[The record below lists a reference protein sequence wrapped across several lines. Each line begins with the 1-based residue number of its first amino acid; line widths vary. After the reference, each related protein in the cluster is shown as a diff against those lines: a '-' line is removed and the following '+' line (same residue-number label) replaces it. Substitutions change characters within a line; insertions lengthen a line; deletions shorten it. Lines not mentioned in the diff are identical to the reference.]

1 MDNTNYNEIVFI
13 HRYVRKIRKEMNW
26 RKRSIGLNSIEAN
39 KLDSLNSLKLD
50 SVSFLDYIAKSITSI
65 NMYIMIRSK
74 RHKQSAKQFLSNCP
88 ELKVL
93 IKKLK
98 IASVYTSI
106 QLHQTQSNINNL
118 TILYRDTDTYVITPH
133 KKRKIA
139 DLTDSEAYDW
149 TRFTKEQLYKLKDL
163 FHLYGRF
170 TVHFS
175 HHFDSEFVLILS
187 LSYYS
192 SAESFSTLRC
202 KFGGNPDFFASVVKE
217 FTQHLY
223 ELFYN
228 KISGDSLRFYSE
240 DEYRDFSAAIYERVR
255 ISPKEVSQYER
266 GEVPLGWT
274 YDYGGKRII
283 YDTYDDIIV
292 NPSD

>member
-74 RHKQSAKQFLSNCP
+74 RHKQSANQFLSNCP

-98 IASVYTSI
+98 IVSVYTSI

-118 TILYRDTDTYVITPH
+118 TILYRDTDTYVLTPY

-139 DLTDSEAYDW
+139 ISE
-149 TRFTKEQLYKLKDL
+149 
-163 FHLYGRF
+163 
-170 TVHFS
+170 S
-175 HHFDSEFVLILS
+175 IL
-187 LSYYS
+187 
-192 SAESFSTLRC
+192 
-202 KFGGNPDFFASVVKE
+202 
-217 FTQHLY
+217 
-223 ELFYN
+223 
-228 KISGDSLRFYSE
+228 
-240 DEYRDFSAAIYERVR
+240 
-255 ISPKEVSQYER
+255 
-266 GEVPLGWT
+266 
-274 YDYGGKRII
+274 
-283 YDTYDDIIV
+283 
-292 NPSD
+292 